1 MTNPTRQEI
10 IEAHDAA
17 EKLAKLAARQV
28 SYATDEEIANS
39 WKKQILAAL
48 PPKPQPTMAEV
59 EWDDDKHY
67 LAEAEVRTESEGGV
81 KVVMLNP
88 TPSRQVLCL
97 HRAYST
103 PGAYRV
109 SPAHLTPTGKRYA
122 LMEIQE

>member
-10 IEAHDAA
+10 LDAHEAA

-48 PPKPQPTMAEV
+48 PPKPNPTMAEV

-67 LAEAEVRTESEGGV
+67 LAEANYPYHGRVIMLSEKDGWIHYFDERERDV
-81 KVVMLNP
+81 YDAL
-88 TPSRQVLCL
+88 
-97 HRAYST
+97 AST
-103 PGAYRV
+103 
-109 SPAHLTPTGKRYA
+109 LTPTGKRYT
-122 LMEIQE
+122 LTEVQE

>member
-1 MTNPTRQEI
+1 MPNPTRQEI

-67 LAEAEVRTESEGGV
+67 LAEAEQNIHG
-81 KVVMLNP
+81 KVIMLGLDENGLIEYFVP
-88 TPSRQVLCL
+88 RLRECRYDAA
-97 HRAYST
+97 HRET
-103 PGAYRV
+103 I
-109 SPAHLTPTGKRYA
+109 TPTGKRYT
-122 LMEIQE
+122 LTEVQE

>member
-1 MTNPTRQEI
+1 MPNPTRQEI

-67 LAEAEVRTESEGGV
+67 LAEADHVTLG
-81 KVVMLNP
+81 KVVMLHP
-88 TPSRQVLCL
+88 APETRIRCLCKWYGPHWVYNL
-97 HRAYST
+97 T
-103 PGAYRV
+103 
-109 SPAHLTPTGKRYA
+109 PAHLTLTGKSYT
-122 LMEIQE
+122 LTEVEND